1 MPYNNLVSRTDAQ
14 ALIPE
19 QVSAEI
25 IANVPR
31 QSAALSLFRQV
42 PMGTNQTRMP
52 VLTALPLAYW
62 VSGDTGLKQTTEQA
76 WSNKFLNV
84 EELAA
89 IVPIPENV
97 LDDSSV
103 DLWGMIRPNLEEAI
117 GRALD
122 EAVLFGVNKPS
133 TWPSDLVTAAIAAGN
148 NYTRG
153 TNAAAAGGI
162 AEDINQTMAL
172 VEADGFDV
180 NGAIADRRYRSRLR
194 GARDTTGQA
203 IANVGVTEVMGVPF
217 QYVAPGQWPTGSGA
231 AEILMGDFSQGIIGV
246 RQDITY
252 KMLDQAVLQ
261 DTTGAIIF
269 NLAQQDMVAL
279 RVTFRCAFQVAN
291 PITREQT
298 VEASRYPF
306 GVLRAP

>member
-1 MPYNNLVSRTDAQ
+1 MPYNNLVSRSDAQ

-19 QVSAEI
+19 QVSSEI
-25 IANVPR
+25 IQNLPR
-31 QSAALSLFRQV
+31 QSAALTLFRRV

-52 VLTALPLAYW
+52 VLSALPIAYW

-89 IVPIPENV
+89 IVAIPENV
-97 LDDSSV
+97 LDDTEM
-103 DLWGMIRPNLEEAI
+103 DLWAMIRPNLEEAI
-117 GRALD
+117 GRAVD
-122 EAVLFGVNKPS
+122 EAVLFGVNKPA
-133 TWPSDLVTAAIAAGN
+133 TWPGDLVATAITAGN
-148 NYTRG
+148 TYTRG

-162 AEDINQTMAL
+162 AEDLNQLFGT

-180 NGAIADRRYRSRLR
+180 NGLVADRRYRSRLR
-194 GARDTTGQA
+194 GARDSTGQP
-203 IANVGVTEVMGVPF
+203 IANTGVSEVLGVPVS
-217 QYVAPGQWPTGSGA
+217 YVAPGQWPTGSGA
-231 AEILMGDFSQGIIGV
+231 AEVIAGDFTQGIMGV
-246 RQDITY
+246 RKDITF
-252 KMLDQAVLQ
+252 KLLDQAVLQ

-291 PITREQT
+291 PLTREQA
-298 VEASRYPF
+298 VEANRYPF